1 MYKKLI
7 YIIIVMVFVCVSM
20 TACNEEPQV
29 SLSEENSDIV
39 KSTAEGTQLQN
50 ANLGEIVVY
59 VNGAVNN
66 PGVYTLKQGDR
77 VYQAVA
83 LAGGM
88 TKKAKKNVINLA
100 ETLVDAENIHIM
112 TKNEYKRSHKEKKG
126 TTTEQENSSSTD
138 LVNINVDNQEKLMTL
153 SGIGE
158 SKAKA
163 IICYREENGRFSS
176 IEDIKNV
183 SGIGDATYANIK
195 DMITVE

>member
-20 TACNEEPQV
+20 TACDEEPQV
-29 SLSEENSDIV
+29 SLPEENSALV
-39 KSTAEGTQLQN
+39 KNTAEGTQLQN
-50 ANLGEIVVY
+50 DNLEEIVVY
-59 VNGAVNN
+59 VNGAVKN

-88 TKKAKKNVINLA
+88 TKKAKKNAINLA
-100 ETLVDAENIHIM
+100 ETLADAENIHIM
-112 TKNEYKRSHKEKKG
+112 TKNEYKKSHKGKKS
-126 TTTEQENSSSTD
+126 TTTEQENSSDTD
-138 LVNINVDNQEKLMTL
+138 LVNINVDNQEKIMTL
-153 SGIGE
+153 PGIGS
-158 SKAKA
+158 SKATA
-163 IICYREENGRFSS
+163 IIRYREENGKFSS
-176 IEDIKNV
+176 TEDIKNV